1 MKEPMTGGKMSS
13 KMSPANTA
21 RRTGDTP
28 AAKKTVVSQAMI
40 NKIKAEGMTAAIKK
54 AAAGGAGS
62 AYNEGVKRLYGASR
76 VAKATAANMNSLSST
91 RTTSGPDKARGAYAN
106 KPAASKAAPKNPY
119 GGFSMIARAVTQ
131 GSPKGPKEAA
141 YRAAEAKRVAA
152 ARSAEAARR
161 AAAKKK

>member
-62 AYNEGVKRLYGASR
+62 AYNEAVKRMYGANR
-76 VAKATAANMNSLSST
+76 VAKATAANMNSRSST
-91 RTTSGPDKARGAYAN
+91 RTAGYGPDKARGAYAN
-106 KPAASKAAPKNPY
+106 KTAASKPAASKSQKTTDPFAKFVFGVGKA
-119 GGFSMIARAVTQ
+119 
-131 GSPKGPKEAA
+131 
-141 YRAAEAKRVAA
+141 AAEPFK
-152 ARSAEAARR
+152 SQPT
-161 AAAKKK
+161 KKK